1 MVNRL
6 VNTWLARARFALAN
20 PSWLPLAGGLLV
32 LVAAGLQ
39 LVVLPGREAAIA
51 AGEQRLQQLERA
63 NRRIQIDRQLAQA
76 SPEQKRLSLLE
87 RFADEDQLHVELGR
101 LLELADQKG
110 LQLSAGEYRLL
121 AGKDKLFD
129 RYVLNLPVQ
138 GSYRDL
144 RRYLSSLRSE
154 FPALAIEDI
163 TLRRENIEASAL
175 DAQLRLVIFARRQET
190 R

>member
-1 MVNRL
+1 MVNRP
-6 VNTWLARARFALAN
+6 VNAWLARARFALAN
-20 PSWLPLAGGLLV
+20 PQWLPLAGGVLV
-32 LVAAGLQ
+32 LIAAGLH
-39 LVVLPGREAAIA
+39 LIVLPGQETKIE
-51 AGEQRLQQLERA
+51 AGERQLQQLERA
-63 NRRIQIDRQLAQA
+63 NRRAQIDRQLDQS

-87 RFADEDQLHVELGR
+87 RFSDEDQLHVELGR

-144 RRYLSSLRSE
+144 RRYLTSLRSE

-163 TLRRENIEASAL
+163 NLRRENIEASAI
-175 DAQLRLVIFARRQET
+175 DAQLRLVIFARRQEA